1 MQHRG
6 WADRYA
12 YYARRKAQA
21 ILHGLRPSGLVGRV
35 RGPRV
40 LVNSIP
46 KSGTHLME
54 SLLERFPMLRHSGKR
69 TLTDPDALSPSTE
82 RAIGGIRRGQY
93 RLAHLP
99 AYPALLPMLAREG
112 VRVLFVIRDPRDVLV
127 SYCKYVT
134 EINRTHPS
142 HAHFAS
148 LGDDSSRLID
158 AIYGVERVVEPI
170 DRLLDRYAGWLDAP
184 DVLTVRFEEL
194 IGVKGGGQAGTQ
206 LGTIRRTS
214 EFLGI
219 ELDEVQLQSIAGR
232 VFSERSST
240 FRKGRIQQWRSVF
253 DASHVAA
260 FKERAGDLLLRYGYE
275 SDLTW

>member
-21 ILHGLRPSGLVGRV
+21 TLHGLRPSGLIGRV

-54 SLLERFPMLRHSGKR
+54 SLLERFPMLRHSGRR
-69 TLTDPDALSPSTE
+69 TLTDPDTLNRSTE

-99 AYPALLPMLAREG
+99 AFPALFPILAREG
-112 VRVLFVIRDPRDVLV
+112 VRTLFVIRDPRDVLV

-142 HAHFAS
+142 HAYFAGLS
-148 LGDDSSRLID
+148 DDSSRLID
-158 AIYGVERVVEPI
+158 AIRGVERIVEPI
-170 DRLLDRYAGWLDAP
+170 DRLLERYAGWLDAP
-184 DVLTVRFEEL
+184 DVMTVRFEDL
-194 IGVKGGGQAGTQ
+194 IGVKGGGQEGTQ
-206 LGTIRRTS
+206 LETIRRTA

-219 ELDEVQLQSIAGR
+219 DLGDDQLKSVAER

-240 FRKGRIQQWRSVF
+240 FRKGKIQQWRSVF
-253 DASHVAA
+253 DVAHIAA
-260 FKERAGDLLLRYGYE
+260 FKERAGDLLMRYGYE
-275 SDLTW
+275 SDLNW